1 MPAAAR
7 RLVTSS
13 PGSLDC
19 IPQSGLF
26 PGTLVGVSLA
36 LAALTLLSG
45 VVMRGPITPVCR
57 VGMPCNEPAVGAV
70 LVFSRD
76 GRTAARVKVGAGG
89 HYLVRLAPG
98 TYVVQQSP
106 LPKIGFGIR
115 PGTVVV
121 RRVATRANFYIDTG
135 IR

>member
-1 MPAAAR
+1 M
-7 RLVTSS
+7 S
-13 PGSLDC
+13 
-19 IPQSGLF
+19 
-26 PGTLVGVSLA
+26 GTLAGVPLL

-45 VVMRGPITPVCR
+45 VVMRGPIAPVCR

-76 GRTAARVKVGAGG
+76 GRAAARVKVGAYGR
-89 HYLVRLAPG
+89 YAVRLAPG
-98 TYVVQQSP
+98 AYVVRQSP
-106 LPKIGFGIR
+106 LPKIGFGVR

-121 RRVATRANFYIDTG
+121 RRVATRANLFIDTG